1 MRLQRKDP
9 SFQRARYLTTCTRAG
24 LLGCWVISVLI
35 ACKLLQGFSGFEGG
49 CFFDF
54 PRQKTPSAEQEG
66 HGPDRWTCFRTN
78 QPQKLPRTLPLIQSC
93 LRSVQVTGP
102 SDPSPYPPG
111 NIAPHAQHASHE
123 FWSEN
128 RMMIPKMFVNQNL
141 QLLKKRNLSDLSHL
155 LKTAGLVQ
163 NPPFYPEPSGPPKT
177 EQRP

>member
-1 MRLQRKDP
+1 MDL
-9 SFQRARYLTTCTRAG
+9 
-24 LLGCWVISVLI
+24 
-35 ACKLLQGFSGFEGG
+35 FS
-49 CFFDF
+49 DK
-54 PRQKTPSAEQEG
+54 PAPKTPKNSSLDPVLPPIRPG
-66 HGPDRWTCFRTN
+66 HRP
-78 QPQKLPRTLPLIQSC
+78 
-93 LRSVQVTGP
+93 LRSVTI
-102 SDPSPYPPG
+102 PPG